1 MISVFTPSHNTK
13 WLDECHKSLCEQTYT
28 DWEWVVLLNGKAK
41 NWSPN
46 EKDSRVRV
54 AFAKPQLGENIGSL
68 KRAAVELCEGNIF
81 VELDHDDILLPTALE
96 EINKA
101 LDNTEYGFAF
111 SDFAQIKEDGS
122 PDTSEFNNAY
132 GWTYYDDENGYH
144 VCESMDIHPH
154 NNAYIWFAP
163 NHVRSF
169 TREAYEKTTGY
180 DPSLDILDD
189 QDIVGKLYLVTK
201 FYHIKKNLYLQRIHG
216 ANTQTRED
224 KNARIQ
230 SGTVTQYDNTIQKFM
245 LKWAKDNS
253 LLALDLGAAHNPA
266 PGYLTIDMHSPA
278 DYIGDIFEVLES
290 FEDNS
295 VGIIRAV
302 DFFEHIP
309 DKVRL
314 WNEMYRV
321 LAHGGM
327 IVSLTP
333 STDGRGAYQDPTH
346 NSFYNENSFWYF
358 AYQEHRKYVP
368 ELKMDFHIS
377 RLVTYFPSEFNRIH
391 NIPYVCANLIARK
404 ESSKFG
410 GKITL

>member
-391 NIPYVCANLIARK
+391 NIPYVCANLIAKK

>member
-13 WLDECHKSLCEQTYT
+13 WLDECYKSLCKQTYT

-266 PGYLTIDMHSPA
+266 SGYLTIDMHSPA

>member
-13 WLDECHKSLCEQTYT
+13 WLDECYKSLCEQTYT